1 MSKIRA
7 VDRLIVALD
16 VPDIQA
22 AEVLLDRLQD
32 SVHIVK
38 IGLELFTSAG
48 PAVVKLA
55 QHYGKQVF
63 LDLKFFDIN
72 ETVKQATTRVADLGV
87 QFLTVH
93 AYHKTMQAALDGRRS
108 HPDLKILAV
117 TVLTNFSEWDIQE
130 NGSTWSISQLV
141 TARARAAADVGC
153 DGVVA
158 SGQESKAIRQA
169 ISQKL
174 AIVTPGVRLS
184 GGDKQDHVRVT
195 TPTVAIEQG
204 SDYLVIGR
212 PIRTADDPKA
222 AAQVIVSE
230 MQMAFDRRTNEKG

>member
-1 MSKIRA
+1 M
-7 VDRLIVALD
+7 
-16 VPDIQA
+16 
-22 AEVLLDRLQD
+22 
-32 SVHIVK
+32 
-38 IGLELFTSAG
+38 
-48 PAVVKLA
+48 
-55 QHYGKQVF
+55 
-63 LDLKFFDIN
+63 
-72 ETVKQATTRVADLGV
+72 
-87 QFLTVH
+87 
-93 AYHKTMQAALDGRRS
+93 
-108 HPDLKILAV
+108 
-117 TVLTNFSEWDIQE
+117 
-130 NGSTWSISQLV
+130 
-141 TARARAAADVGC
+141 
-153 DGVVA
+153 A

-174 AIVTPGVRLS
+174 AIVTPGVRLG